1 MAHKAFTPNYFKQ
14 MIQTAKSGSVNY
26 AFAADTKDGGPCF
39 VLDDGLE
46 PDALFQKV
54 KSEKKCTKGS
64 YGSCQIKSGAFLLTP
79 VVKHPKL
86 KPLVKQLAKKE
97 GWTIKDC
104 KVLGPDGRE
113 IDEEAGEDTTEDTTE
128 ETTGGAAPGGT
139 PPAAAASTPSSD
151 ATAEKVPLVWKKSLD
166 AARKESEKLCKALR
180 ATDQTAAKELADSIE
195 KWFDALPDLGS
206 ALDKFARVKGADALM
221 LNPRF
226 INDSIA
232 EAKKQLGS
240 VEKLIAAS
248 SVLDLLDNNP
258 FVKITAGKTLGS
270 ALTALRKV
278 V

>member
-14 MIQTAKSGSVNY
+14 MIQTAKSGTVNY
-26 AFAADTKDGGPCF
+26 AFAAETKDGGPCF

-64 YGSCQIKSGAFLLTP
+64 YGTCHIKSGAFLLTP

-113 IDEEAGEDTTEDTTE
+113 EDEEGEE
-128 ETTGGAAPGGT
+128 ETSEASAPASAPGAAPEPET
-139 PPAAAASTPSSD
+139 ATEPSSD
-151 ATAEKVPLVWKKSLD
+151 AAEKVPLVWKKSLE
-166 AARKESEKLCKALR
+166 AARKEADKLCKALR
-180 ATDQTAAKELADSIE
+180 GTDQAAAKDLAQSIE
-195 KWFDALPDLGS
+195 KWFDDLPDLGG
-206 ALDKFARVKGADALM
+206 ALDNFARVKGGASVM

-232 EAKKQLGS
+232 EAKKQVAS
-240 VEKLIAAS
+240 VEKLLAAS
-248 SVLDLLDNNP
+248 TVLDLLDNNP
-258 FVKITAGKTLGS
+258 FVKITAGKTLGN
-270 ALTALRKV
+270 ALAALKKV